1 MRKFIK
7 KTFLLLVVICL
18 VLVLVDVNRSKKPK
32 QQPKPLITQTQR
44 DFVEGCQKG
53 GLSSKLCSCM
63 YKEFRFTYGDAILG
77 DLNHPALLSR
87 HSEKI
92 ERIQRVCERQQQLST
107 RANDSFNK
115 KQ

>member
-18 VLVLVDVNRSKKPK
+18 IFVLIDVNRSQKPK
-32 QQPKPLITQTQR
+32 PQPKPLTQTQR

-53 GLSSKLCSCM
+53 GLSAELCSCM

-77 DLNHPALLSR
+77 DLNHPSLLSR

-92 ERIQRVCERQQQLST
+92 EHIQRLCERQQQLST
-107 RANDSFNK
+107 R
-115 KQ
+115 